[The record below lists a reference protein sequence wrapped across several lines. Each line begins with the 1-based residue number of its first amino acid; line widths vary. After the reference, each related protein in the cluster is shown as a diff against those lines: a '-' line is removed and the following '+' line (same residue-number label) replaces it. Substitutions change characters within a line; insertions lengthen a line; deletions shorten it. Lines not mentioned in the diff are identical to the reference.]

1 MIPTVQLEDASVVR
15 DSARG
20 DRLRGRVL
28 LTEALGAELLAHVE
42 VPGKPVVTDEVV
54 EGIAEVDDALVDDMA
69 QKAEGEHTTLVG
81 RFDAESEVR
90 PSHVV
95 EMVVA
100 TDKLQ
105 FFDLETGNAIR
116 TGE

>member
-1 MIPTVQLEDASVVR
+1 MN
-15 DSARG
+15 
-20 DRLRGRVL
+20 
-28 LTEALGAELLAHVE
+28 
-42 VPGKPVVTDEVV
+42 
-54 EGIAEVDDALVDDMA
+54 
-69 QKAEGEHTTLVG
+69 TTLVG